1 MNDAKKTVFLSYASE
16 DVGAALQISGAL
28 RSAGI
33 EVWFD
38 QSELRGGDAWD
49 AAIRRQIKACTLFIP
64 LISRHTRARHE
75 AYFRLEW
82 KLAVD
87 RSHLMSPN
95 RAFLLPVVIDDT
107 PQGDDSVPERF
118 REVHWTRLPDG
129 IVSRDFI
136 AEVARI
142 LSTETSAPSPV
153 APAPA
158 SAKAAVP
165 LLARPGALWW
175 VAGLLVLVSGYALLN
190 RFVLPRRIAAELAA
204 SGVPLPATP
213 ESIPQKSIA
222 VLPFVDMSEKR
233 DQEYFSDG
241 LTEQLIE
248 QLSKIRDLRV
258 PARTSSFY
266 FKGRPE
272 DIATMA
278 HKLRVAN
285 ILEGS
290 VRKSGE
296 RLRVTAEL
304 IRADSGYHVW
314 SETYDREVKDVFD
327 VQDEI
332 AGAVVTALR
341 LRLDPQQTLAVG
353 RTPNTVAYNEYLLA
367 RQFYNQGNVE
377 GFRHSVEAYR
387 KAIALDPLYAAAYA
401 GVAVAEFHLADLD
414 GDAAARGRAGAAA
427 ERAVQLAPEE
437 AEYYGARG
445 FLRLNIDWDWAGASA
460 DFERALA
467 LDPNDSSVQR
477 RYAELL
483 GSLARVPEAVRA
495 AERATEL
502 DPLSSFAWLQLGKF
516 KAGSGDYQGARQAV
530 ERALEIN
537 PGWMYGLRELG
548 TLQLLQGNAAAAL
561 LTFGSIT
568 DNEGFRLQG
577 AALAQHSLGGKAAS
591 EQALRSLLSTQAA
604 GEEFQIA
611 EVYAW
616 RGDKDQAFAWLERAY
631 QQRDAGLS
639 GVRIDPL
646 LKSLHDDDRFA
657 ALLRQMKFPQ
667 ANP

>member
-1 MNDAKKTVFLSYASE
+1 MIEAQKSVFLSYASE
-16 DVGAALQISGAL
+16 DIGAALKISSAL

-33 EVWFD
+33 DVWFD

-49 AAIRRQIKACTLFIP
+49 TAIRSQIKACALFIP
-64 LISRHTRARHE
+64 LISRHTRARQE

-87 RSHLMSPN
+87 RSYLMSPN

-118 REVHWTRLPDG
+118 REIHWTRLPEG
-129 IVSRDFI
+129 TTSRDFI
-136 AEVARI
+136 AEIARL
-142 LSTETSAPSPV
+142 LSTEAPGPV
-153 APAPA
+153 ATAPAPVT
-158 SAKAAVP
+158 AAP
-165 LLARPGALWW
+165 LLSRPGALWW
-175 VAGLLVLVSGYALLN
+175 VAAILLLVIGYALLN
-190 RFVLPRRIAAELAA
+190 RFVLPKRIVAQLAA
-204 SGVPLPATP
+204 SGIQLPAAPDAIP
-213 ESIPQKSIA
+213 EKSIA
-222 VLPFVDMSEKR
+222 VLPFADMSEQH

-266 FKGRPE
+266 FKGRPD
-272 DIATMA
+272 DIATVA

-304 IRADSGYHVW
+304 VRADNGYHVW
-314 SETYDREVKDVFD
+314 SETYDRQIKDVFD
-327 VQDEI
+327 VQDDI
-332 AGAVVTALR
+332 AGAVVAALR
-341 LRLDPQQTLAVG
+341 LRLDPQQTLAVA
-353 RTPNTVAYNEYLLA
+353 RTPSTAAYNEYLLA
-367 RQFYNQGNVE
+367 RQFYNQGNIE
-377 GFRHSVEAYR
+377 GFRRSVEAYR
-387 KAIALDPLYAAAYA
+387 KAIGLDPLYAAAYA
-401 GVAVAEFHLADLD
+401 GAAVAEFHLADLTA
-414 GDAAARGRAGAAA
+414 DAVGRARATAAA
-427 ERAVQLAPEE
+427 ERAVALAPQE

-445 FLRLNIDWDWAGASA
+445 FLRLNIDWDWAGAQG
-460 DFERALA
+460 DFDRALA
-467 LDPNDSSVQR
+467 LDPGDSSVQR

-483 GSLARVPEAVRA
+483 GSLGRLPEAVRA
-495 AERATEL
+495 AQRATEL

-516 KAGSGDYQGARQAV
+516 MGSSEDYEGARRAT

-537 PGWMYGLRELG
+537 PGWTYGLMELG
-548 TLQLLQGNAAAAL
+548 TLQLLQGDAAGAL
-561 LTFGSIT
+561 VTFGSIT

-577 AALAQHSLGGKAAS
+577 TALAEHSLGHDAVSEHAFSTLRATEAATD
-591 EQALRSLLSTQAA
+591 A
-604 GEEFQIA
+604 FQIA

-616 RGDKDQAFAWLERAY
+616 CGDKDHAFAWLERAY

-639 GVRIDPL
+639 AVRIDPL
-646 LKSLHDDDRFA
+646 LKSLRNDPRFA
-657 ALLRQMKFPQ
+657 VLLRQMNLSK
-667 ANP
+667 

>member
-1 MNDAKKTVFLSYASE
+1 MTGTQKSVFLSYASE
-16 DVGAALQISGAL
+16 DVDAALRISSAL
-28 RSAGI
+28 RAAGI

-49 AAIRRQIKACTLFIP
+49 AAIRTQIRTCALFVP
-64 LISRHTRARHE
+64 LISRHTRARQE

-107 PQGDDSVPERF
+107 SQGDDSVPERF
-118 REVHWTRLPDG
+118 REVHWTRLAAGTSCDG
-129 IVSRDFI
+129 LV
-136 AEVARI
+136 AEVAR
-142 LSTETSAPSPV
+142 LLATEMTGA
-153 APAPA
+153 APAALAPVPA
-158 SAKAAVP
+158 RAAAP
-165 LLARPGALWW
+165 LLARPGMLWW
-175 VAGLLVLVSGYALLN
+175 VAGILVLVSAYAVLN
-190 RFVLPRRIAAELAA
+190 RLVLPKRIAAELAA
-204 SGVPLPATP
+204 SGVQLPAAAESVP
-213 ESIPQKSIA
+213 EKSIA
-222 VLPFVDMSEKR
+222 VLPFADMSEKR

-266 FKGRPE
+266 FKGRPD
-272 DIATMA
+272 DIASVA

-304 IRADSGYHVW
+304 IRADNGYHVW
-314 SETYDREVKDVFD
+314 SETYDRQVKDVFD

-341 LRLDPQQTLAVG
+341 LRLDPQQTLTVA
-353 RTPNTVAYNEYLLA
+353 RTPSTAAYNEYLLA
-367 RQFYNQGNVE
+367 RQFYNQGNAE
-377 GFRHSVEAYR
+377 GFRHSVETYR

-401 GVAVAEFHLADLD
+401 GLAVGEFHLADLS
-414 GDAAARGRAGAAA
+414 GDAAGRERASAAA
-427 ERAVQLAPEE
+427 ERAVTLAPAE

-445 FLRLNIDWDWAGASA
+445 FLRLNIDWDWAGAGA

-467 LDPNDSSVQR
+467 LDPGDASVQR

-483 GSLARVPEAVRA
+483 GSLGRLPEAVRA

-516 KAGSGDYQGARQAV
+516 LGSSGDYEAARRAT

-548 TLQLLQGNAAAAL
+548 TLQLLQGNAAGAL
-561 LTFGSIT
+561 ATFGAIT
-568 DNEGFRLQG
+568 DNEAFRLQG
-577 AALAQHSLGGKAAS
+577 TALAQHTLGHSAAS
-591 EQALRSLLSTQAA
+591 EQALDTLRSTDAA
-604 GEEFQIA
+604 DDAFQIA

-616 RGDKDQAFAWLERAY
+616 RADKDQAFAWLERAY

-639 GVRIDPL
+639 VVRIDPL
-646 LKSLHDDDRFA
+646 LRSLHGDGRFA
-657 ALLRQMKFPQ
+657 ALLRQMNLP
-667 ANP
+667 P

>member
-1 MNDAKKTVFLSYASE
+1 MSEGTRTVFLSYASE
-16 DVGAALQISGAL
+16 DAEAALRISAAL
-28 RSAGI
+28 RAAGI

-49 AAIRRQIKACTLFIP
+49 AAIRMQIKNCTLFVP
-64 LISRHTRARHE
+64 LISGHTRARQE

-118 REVHWTRLPDG
+118 REVHWTRLPPGAATGDF
-129 IVSRDFI
+129 VS
-136 AEVARI
+136 EVAR
-142 LSTETSAPSPV
+142 LLAAGSSPVVAV
-153 APAPA
+153 APARPGA
-158 SAKAAVP
+158 TTAP

-175 VAGLLVLVSGYALLN
+175 VAGILVLVSAYALLN
-190 RFVLPRRIAAELAA
+190 RFVLPRRIAAQLAA
-204 SGVPLPATP
+204 SGVQLPTAAEAIP
-213 ESIPQKSIA
+213 ENSIA
-222 VLPFVDMSEKR
+222 VLPFADMSEKR

-248 QLSKIRDLRV
+248 QLSKVRDLRV

-266 FKGRPE
+266 FKGRPD
-272 DIATMA
+272 DIAAIA
-278 HKLRVAN
+278 HRLRVAN

-304 IRADSGYHVW
+304 IRADNGYHVW

-332 AGAVVTALR
+332 AAAVVTALR
-341 LRLDPQQTLAVG
+341 LRLDPQQNLGAV
-353 RTPNTVAYNEYLLA
+353 RTANSDAYNEFLLA

-387 KAIALDPLYAAAYA
+387 KAIALDSLYAAAYA
-401 GVAVAEFHLADLD
+401 GLAVAEFHLADLT
-414 GDAAARGRAGAAA
+414 GDAVGRGRARAAA
-427 ERAVQLAPEE
+427 ERAVTLAPQE

-445 FLRLNIDWDWAGASA
+445 FLKLNIDWDWSGAQA
-460 DFERALA
+460 DFERALV
-467 LDPNDSSVQR
+467 LDPGESSVQR

-483 GSLARVPEAVRA
+483 ASLGRLPEAARA
-495 AERATEL
+495 AARATEL
-502 DPLSSFAWLQLGKF
+502 DPLSPFAWLQLGKF
-516 KAGSGDYQGARQAV
+516 LGSTGDYAAARKAIA
-530 ERALEIN
+530 RALEVN
-537 PGWMYGLRELG
+537 PGWTYGLMELG
-548 TLQLLQGNAAAAL
+548 ELQLLQGDAAGAL
-561 LTFGSIT
+561 ATFGSIH
-568 DNEGFRLQG
+568 DNESFRLQG
-577 AALAQHSLGGKAAS
+577 TALAQHSLGHAVAS
-591 EQALRSLLSTQAA
+591 EQALGALRATGARQDA
-604 GEEFQIA
+604 FQIA

-616 RGDKDQAFAWLERAY
+616 RGEKGEAFAWLERAY
-631 QQRDAGLS
+631 QQRDAGLTA
-639 GVRIDPL
+639 VLADPL
-646 LKSLHDDDRFA
+646 LKPLRGDARFA
-657 ALLRQMKFPQ
+657 ALLRQMQLPQ
-667 ANP
+667 